1 MSTLLFGVIP
11 GPDVKAAEHLLA
23 QGKPHIDGIELRLD
37 HFEKIDFEAL
47 KIFLKTCEVPVM
59 FTVRRND
66 QGGTFRG
73 TEDERLALIESL
85 CALQPAYLDL
95 EFDVPQDFR
104 KKLFETHPNISLL
117 SSYHDFSQTPQ
128 DIESIFNK
136 IKTPYAHVYKMAF
149 AAKSSIDSLRFLEFM
164 QSRKENEKI
173 IGICMEE
180 DGKMTRIL
188 APIFGSF
195 LIYAT
200 IIEGLATAPG
210 QMTVKEL
217 QEIYRFRRL
226 NRQTQIYGVIGDPID
241 KSLGHLIHNAV
252 FDDAKINAVYLRMRV
267 KPQELAVFF
276 ALILRLPFKGLSVT
290 MPHKETIMPSLA
302 QISIETRV
310 IGACNTIQIKNG
322 AMIGYN
328 TDGIGALNAIERHG
342 LVFGR
347 HVVFIGAGG
356 AAKALIFEAAQR
368 GAFVSIANRTPEK
381 AIEIAKMVK
390 GRGGG
395 FDLLP
400 EICRQGYDVIIN
412 CTPESDLVDE
422 KWILPEKI
430 AMDIV
435 YVPKNTPFLVKASQ
449 KKCKIVYGY
458 EMFVGQAVEQERI
471 WFPEGIDFEKAHA
484 TIEEKVMST
493 LA

>member
-23 QGKPHIDGIELRLD
+23 QAKPYIDGIELRLD
-37 HFEKIDFEAL
+37 HFEKIDFDAL
-47 KIFLKTCEVPVM
+47 KNFLKTCGVPVL

-73 TEDERLALIESL
+73 TEIERLALIESL

-104 KKLFETHPNISLL
+104 KKLFETHPKVSFL

-128 DIESIFNK
+128 DIESVFNK
-136 IKTPYAHVYKMAF
+136 IKTPYAHIYKMAF
-149 AAKSSIDSLRFLEFM
+149 AAKSCIDSLRFLEFM
-164 QSRKENEKI
+164 QSHKGKEKI
-173 IGICMEE
+173 IGSCMEE

-188 APIFGSF
+188 APILGSF
-195 LIYAT
+195 LSYAT
-200 IIEGLATAPG
+200 ILEGLSTAPG
-210 QMTVKEL
+210 QMTAKEL
-217 QEIYRFRRL
+217 QEIYRFRQL
-226 NRQTQIYGVIGDPID
+226 NHQTQIYAVIGDPID

-252 FDDAKINAVYLRMRV
+252 FDDAKINAVYLRIRV
-267 KPQELAVFF
+267 KPQELSAFI
-276 ALILRLPFKGLSVT
+276 ALILKLPFKGLSIT
-290 MPHKETIMPSLA
+290 MPHKEAIMPLLSET
-302 QISIETRV
+302 SIETRV
-310 IGACNTIQIKNG
+310 IGACNTTQIKNG
-322 AMIGYN
+322 TMIGYN

-342 LVFGR
+342 LVFGK
-347 HVVFIGAGG
+347 HIVFIGAGG

-368 GAFVSIANRTPEK
+368 GAFVSVVNRTPEK
-381 AIEIAKMVK
+381 AIEIAKIVK

-400 EICRQGYDVIIN
+400 EICKQGYDVIIH
-412 CTPESDLVDE
+412 CTPESDLVEE

-458 EMFVGQAVEQERI
+458 EMFIGQALEQERI
-471 WFPEGIDFEKAHA
+471 WFPAEIDFEKAYA
-484 TIEEKVMST
+484 IIEEKVMST

>member
-11 GPDVKAAEHLLA
+11 GPDIKAAEHLLA
-23 QGKPHIDGIELRLD
+23 KGRPYIDGVELRLD

-47 KIFLKTCEVPVM
+47 KNFLQTCGIPVM
-59 FTVRRND
+59 LTVRRND

-73 TEDERLALIESL
+73 TENERLALLESL

-104 KKLFETHPNISLL
+104 KKLFETYPNVSLL
-117 SSYHDFSQTPQ
+117 SSYHDFSQTPA

-136 IKTPYAHVYKMAF
+136 IKTPYAHVYKMAL
-149 AAKSSIDSLRFLEFM
+149 AAKSCVDALRFLEFM
-164 QSRKENEKI
+164 QSRRDNEKI
-173 IGICMEE
+173 IGMCMEE
-180 DGKMTRIL
+180 DGKLTRIL
-188 APIFGSF
+188 APVFGTF
-195 LIYAT
+195 MIYAT

-210 QMTVKEL
+210 QMTAKEL
-217 QEIYRFRRL
+217 QEIYRFRQL
-226 NRQTQIYGVIGDPID
+226 NRHTQIYGLIGDPID

-252 FDDAKINAVYLRMRV
+252 FEEAKINAVYLRIRV
-267 KPQELAVFF
+267 KPQDLSAFF
-276 ALILRLPFKGLSVT
+276 ALVIKLSFKGLSVT
-290 MPHKETIMPSLA
+290 MPHKETIMPLLA

-322 AMIGYN
+322 VMTGYN

-342 LVFGR
+342 LVFGK

-368 GAFVSIANRTPEK
+368 GAFVSVVNRTPER
-381 AIEIAKMVK
+381 AIEIAKIVK

-395 FDLLP
+395 FELLP
-400 EICRQGYDVIIN
+400 EIYKQGYDVIVN
-412 CTPESDLVDE
+412 CTPESDLIDE

-435 YVPKNTPFLVKASQ
+435 YIPKNTSFLVKASQ

-471 WFPEGIDFEKAHA
+471 WFPEGVDFEKAYA
-484 TIEEKVMST
+484 IVREKVTST

>member
-11 GPDVKAAEHLLA
+11 GPDVTAAEHLLV
-23 QGKPHIDGIELRLD
+23 QGKPYIDGIELRLD

-47 KIFLKTCEVPVM
+47 KNFLKTCGIPVM

-73 TEDERLALIESL
+73 TEKARLELLEAL
-85 CALQPAYLDL
+85 CVLQPAYLDL
-95 EFDVPQDFR
+95 EYDVPQDFR
-104 KKLFETHPNISLL
+104 KRLFETHPNISFL

-136 IKTPYAHVYKMAF
+136 IKTPYAHLYKMAF
-149 AAKSSIDSLRFLEFM
+149 AAKSCVDALRLLAFM
-164 QSRKENEKI
+164 QSRKGNEKI
-173 IGICMEE
+173 ISLCMEE
-180 DGKMTRIL
+180 GGKMTRIL
-188 APIFGSF
+188 APVLGSF
-195 LIYAT
+195 LTYAT

-210 QMTVKEL
+210 QMAAKEL
-217 QEIYRFRRL
+217 QEIYRFRQL
-226 NRQTQIYGVIGDPID
+226 NRQTQIYALIGDPVD

-252 FDDAKINAVYLRMRV
+252 FDDAKINAVYLQIQV
-267 KPQELAVFF
+267 KTLELAAFF
-276 ALILRLPFKGLSVT
+276 ALILKLPFKGLSVT
-290 MPHKETIMPSLA
+290 MPHKESIMPFLS

-310 IGACNTIQIKNG
+310 IGACNTIQIKNEE
-322 AMIGYN
+322 MIGYN
-328 TDGIGALNAIERHG
+328 TDGVGAFNAIERHG
-342 LVFGR
+342 LVFGK

-356 AAKALIFEAAQR
+356 AAKALIVEAAQR
-368 GAFVSIANRTPEK
+368 GAFVSIVNRTPEK
-381 AIEIAKMVK
+381 AIEIAKMIK

-400 EICRQGYDVIIN
+400 EICKQSYDVIIN
-412 CTPESDLVDE
+412 CIPESDLIEE

-458 EMFVGQAVEQERI
+458 EMFIGQAIEQERI
-471 WFPEGIDFEKAHA
+471 WFSEGIDFEKAYA
-484 TIEEKVMST
+484 IIEEKVMSI